1 MRHNLMRFLPVW
13 PQFHIEKTRDN
24 NPLDPNIKT
33 DRWSG
38 FIGCNVRRKAADGN
52 WYHVLIVEQFKGL
65 TDQEIN
71 QDIVRRFIAQAYR
84 ASVNFHVDPA
94 ILDHHGKP
102 VFFMDIDQ
110 RSETD
115 RMFDL
120 MGRSTDYLGQDTVIR
135 ELLTRYSTFLEEK
148 GYLDSDWRDEKPSA
162 PDRFI
167 ADS

>member
-52 WYHVLIVEQFKGL
+52 WYHVLVIEEFRGSTEQ
-65 TDQEIN
+65 DIN
-71 QDIVRRFIAQAYR
+71 QNALRRLIANAYKT
-84 ASVNFHVDPA
+84 SLLFQVDTTA
-94 ILDHHGKP
+94 IDRQGNP
-102 VFFMDIDQ
+102 IFRMDIDE
-110 RSETD
+110 REEAD
-115 RMFDL
+115 R
-120 MGRSTDYLGQDTVIR
+120 VIS
-135 ELLTRYSTFLEEK
+135 LIPNDPMHGSKGVTKGILTRYSTFLEEK
-148 GYLDSDWRDEKPSA
+148 GYLDSDWRDEQPSA